1 MKNRNYLFNKLERI
15 EGKTRQINHM
25 ISTNQ
30 HPRDIKKMTDSIN
43 DIVEDIRTQLEREP
57 ISGNELNR
65 LR

>member
-1 MKNRNYLFNKLERI
+1 MKNRNYLFNRLERI
-15 EGKTRQINHM
+15 EDKTRQITHM